1 MEKFSLEAVARE
13 QAGKAAAGNGHAA
26 HTVFGGHEKTLRQ
39 TVIALTAGSE
49 LSEHANPGEATVYVL
64 AGRVRLVSGDVS
76 WDGRRGDLLIVPQAM
91 HSLEAVEDASVLLTV
106 AKL

>member
-13 QAGKAAAGNGHAA
+13 QAGKAASGNGHAA

-64 AGRVRLVSGDVS
+64 DGRVRLVSGDVS